1 MYSLLSY
8 EYSVYAH
15 TYMCVKYG
23 LQAVSL
29 DGTLFQKSGVISGGA
44 ADIKAKAKRWD
55 EKVWLRYSDGTIP
68 TFTIDAFAYYTY
80 TVKAPLYCR
89 GVVLFS
95 KVKEKWAFG
104 TLKCTLYQEFFPLCP
119 LFGVSYIRGSTID
132 TNTQSKPSSTCLWL
146 LHTA

>member
-55 EKVWLRYSDGTIP
+55 EKV
-68 TFTIDAFAYYTY
+68 
-80 TVKAPLYCR
+80 
-89 GVVLFS
+89 
-95 KVKEKWAFG
+95 
-104 TLKCTLYQEFFPLCP
+104 
-119 LFGVSYIRGSTID
+119 
-132 TNTQSKPSSTCLWL
+132 
-146 LHTA
+146 